1 MNRVVWANGIRFIL
15 LLLIQ
20 TLILRRV
27 TFDWGSMGYLHI
39 LIYPLF
45 ILLLPIKTPR
55 ALVLLLAFL
64 MGTGVDMFYNSLG
77 VHASALV
84 FMAYLRPFV
93 MKVLEPYGGYNVED
107 SPTIR
112 NFGIGW
118 FFTYAAILLF
128 IHIFFYFCVEAFSF
142 VFIFEIML
150 NTIFSFA
157 ISTIIIFIIQL
168 ILRPKY

>member
-1 MNRVVWANGIRFIL
+1 MNRIVWTNGLRFVL

-27 TFDWGSMGYLHI
+27 TFDWSNFGFVHI

-55 ALVLLLAFL
+55 PLVLILAFI
-64 MGTGVDMFYNSLG
+64 MGMGIDIFYDSLG

-84 FMAYLRPFV
+84 FTAYMRNV
-93 MKVLEPYGGYNVED
+93 IMKILEPYGGYNVED
-107 SPTIR
+107 SPTIK

-118 FFTYAAILLF
+118 FFTYSAILMFL
-128 IHIFFYFCVEAFSF
+128 HIFFYFCVEAFSF

-157 ISTIIIFIIQL
+157 ISIVIIFILEL

>member
-1 MNRVVWANGIRFIL
+1 MNRVVLINGLRFIF

-20 TLILRRV
+20 TLILRSV
-27 TFDWGSMGYLHI
+27 TFDWYNFGFVHI

-55 ALVLLLAFL
+55 ALVLSLAFL
-64 MGTGVDMFYNSLG
+64 MGIGVDMFYDSLG

-84 FMAYLRPFV
+84 FTAYMRNV
-93 MKVLEPYGGYNVED
+93 IMKILEPYGGYNVED

-112 NFGIGW
+112 NFGVGW
-118 FFTYAAILLF
+118 FFTYSAILMF
-128 IHIFFYFCVEAFSF
+128 VHIFFYFCVEAFSF
-142 VFIFEIML
+142 VYIFEIMM

-157 ISTIIIFIIQL
+157 ISIIIIFIVEL

>member
-1 MNRVVWANGIRFIL
+1 MNRVVLINGMRFVF

-20 TLILRRV
+20 TLILRQV
-27 TFDWGSMGYLHI
+27 TFEWYNFGFVHI

-55 ALVLLLAFL
+55 ALVLSLAFI
-64 MGTGVDMFYNSLG
+64 MGLGIDMFYDSLG

-84 FMAYLRPFV
+84 FTAYKRNV
-93 MKVLEPYGGYNVED
+93 IMKILEPYGGYNVED

-112 NFGIGW
+112 NFGAGW
-118 FFTYAAILLF
+118 FFTYSAVLMFL
-128 IHIFFYFCVEAFSF
+128 HIFFYFCVEAFSF
-142 VFIFEIML
+142 VYIFEIMM
-150 NTIFSFA
+150 NTIFSFT
-157 ISTIIIFIIQL
+157 ISIVIILIVEL